1 MGACEGRSNLAER
14 RLSIST
20 NFSKDFSVLT
30 SSGERRTA
38 HESSQESQYQEP
50 SKIIDERRGDLQ
62 HAEEP
67 QRGDIRQ
74 VTPHSGNLRDRAEE
88 QRTDTVPSDEE

>member
-1 MGACEGRSNLAER
+1 MGACEGRSNLAET

-20 NFSKDFSVLT
+20 NHINDFSILT
-30 SSGERRTA
+30 SSGKRRTA

-50 SKIIDERRGDLQ
+50 SEIIDERRGDLQ
-62 HAEEP
+62 HAEKP
-67 QRGDIRQ
+67 QRDDIRQ
-74 VTPHSGNLRDRAEE
+74 VTSHSGDLRDRAEE